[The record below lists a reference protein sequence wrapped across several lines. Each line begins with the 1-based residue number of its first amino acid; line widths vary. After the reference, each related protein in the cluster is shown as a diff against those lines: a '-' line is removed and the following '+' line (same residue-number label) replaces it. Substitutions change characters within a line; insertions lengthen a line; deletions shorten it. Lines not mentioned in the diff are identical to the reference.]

1 MNLIRYFEGPGDMS
15 MARSLEEFE
24 AMLDLACER
33 LVTVLRPGGVL
44 AVLIGDKRKNGEY
57 YPLMRSLL
65 MGNKLGRLRAILI
78 KEQHNCRSD
87 TVRYAGATRSLFLFG
102 TKTVFCLKRRL
113 NFDRGK
119 A

>member
-1 MNLIRYFEGPGDMS
+1 MS

-87 TVRYAGATRSLFLFG
+87 SVRYCRGNPFFIPIRHEYCLLFE
-102 TKTVFCLKRRL
+102 
-113 NFDRGK
+113 K
-119 A
+119 AH